1 VSGSDEDGN
10 LVHGAVLIEG
20 KAGFGSLKL
29 IVVPFEIIA
38 GGLQIEKL

>member
-1 VSGSDEDGN
+1 MKDGN

-20 KAGFGSLKL
+20 KAGFGSEENL

-38 GGLQIEKL
+38 SGLQIEKL